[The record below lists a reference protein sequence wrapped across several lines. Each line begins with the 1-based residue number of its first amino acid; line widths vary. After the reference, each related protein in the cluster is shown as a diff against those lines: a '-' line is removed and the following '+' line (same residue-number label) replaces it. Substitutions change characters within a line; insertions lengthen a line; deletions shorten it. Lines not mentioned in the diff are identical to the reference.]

1 MLTLGYSRARGAA
14 ERRAAVTRPVTF
26 LRLILRAEQD
36 MSARRIL
43 VVDDNDDVRYILL
56 LLLERSGGYETL
68 EAATGQ
74 EAVEKAISGRPDLI
88 LMDIRL
94 PDISGVD
101 ATKAIKNNPRTER
114 IPIVAYSALPLV
126 GWKQQAFQAGMVAYL
141 QKPVNLKLLMET
153 IQEFIPS

>member
-1 MLTLGYSRARGAA
+1 
-14 ERRAAVTRPVTF
+14 
-26 LRLILRAEQD
+26 
-36 MSARRIL
+36 MSVRRIL

-56 LLLERSGGYETL
+56 VLLERSGGYETL
-68 EAATGQ
+68 EAATAQ

-101 ATKAIKNNPRTER
+101 ATKAIKNNPRTAQF
-114 IPIVAYSALPLV
+114 PIIAYSALPLV

-153 IQEFIPS
+153 IQKFIPS

>member
-1 MLTLGYSRARGAA
+1 
-14 ERRAAVTRPVTF
+14 
-26 LRLILRAEQD
+26 
-36 MSARRIL
+36 MSASRIL

-56 LLLERSGGYETL
+56 VLLERSGGYETL

-74 EAVEKAISGRPDLI
+74 EAVEKAISERPDLI

-101 ATKAIKNNPRTER
+101 ATKAIKNNPRTGQ
-114 IPIVAYSALPLV
+114 IPIVAYSALLLV

-141 QKPVNLKLLMET
+141 QKPFNLQLLMET
-153 IQEFIPS
+153 IQKFIPS

>member
-1 MLTLGYSRARGAA
+1 
-14 ERRAAVTRPVTF
+14 
-26 LRLILRAEQD
+26 LRLIPRAEQD

-43 VVDDNDDVRYILL
+43 VVDDNDDVRSILVV
-56 LLLERSGGYETL
+56 LLERSGGYETL

-74 EAVEKAISGRPDLI
+74 EAVEKTIFGRPDLI

-101 ATKAIKNNPRTER
+101 ATRAIKNNPRTEQ

-153 IQEFIPS
+153 IQKFIPS

>member
-1 MLTLGYSRARGAA
+1 
-14 ERRAAVTRPVTF
+14 
-26 LRLILRAEQD
+26 
-36 MSARRIL
+36 MSTSRIL
-43 VVDDNDDVRYILL
+43 VVDDNNDVRHILL
-56 LLLERSGGYETL
+56 VLLERSGGYETL

-101 ATKAIKNNPRTER
+101 ATKAIKNNPRTEQ